1 MSKIKID
8 NLKLNPQLIEYNSLE
23 TVKEESELNKI
34 RGGLFLSGCKGWF
47 GLF

>member
-8 NLKLNPQLIEYNSLE
+8 NLELNPQLIEENSLK
-23 TVKEESELNKI
+23 TLKDESDLNKI